1 MNKDNLNQPA
11 IIFAVTI
18 VLLTA
23 VSFLPEDHSLFGID
37 IKHIDMFADIRVEEE
52 EEDFLFD
59 EYWEDESDSLDVDP
73 VFTDDEND
81 DSSLLL
87 QTYKINKAEFG
98 LLSEALDMSGEFLEA
113 ESEKIEEY
121 EAYSRIKTNQ
131 EPISGNTAQ
140 LKNFFSALD
149 RSGSKKVRIAHYGDS
164 GIEGDLVTAD
174 LREILQSEFGGGG
187 VGYLPIY
194 PEGMSYRQTTKFSNS
209 GNWKMYGINS
219 RNPKRLPVGIN
230 GEVFINE
237 GKGWFEY
244 ETNNRFR
251 HSRYFDEVRLFYSN
265 ASGSLEYSINGS
277 SDKTQKLLSGDKVRE
292 IKLSRKSSKSIKFKV
307 SKPEQGY
314 FYGLSLENG
323 PGVYVDNFAFR
334 GNSGVDLRDIPIEKL
349 KEFDKLLNYD
359 LIIFQFGLNALS
371 ARKKNYKKYEKD
383 MIKVVEHFKKAFPN
397 TSFIMISSQDKSV
410 KKSNKFMTDPQLE
423 NLLQA
428 QINIARETKIAF
440 WNLFE
445 AMGGKNSMIN
455 WVNSNPSLAYK
466 DYIHFNEAGVK
477 KVASLFIEALLGL
490 YK

>member
-1 MNKDNLNQPA
+1 MDKENLNQPV
-11 IIFAVTI
+11 IILAVTI
-18 VLLTA
+18 ILLTA
-23 VSFLPEDHSLFGID
+23 ASFLPGDLSVFGIE
-37 IKHIDMFADIRVEEE
+37 IKHIDMLSDLRVTEE

-59 EYWEDESDSLDVDP
+59 EFWEDDSDSLKVDSI
-73 VFTDDEND
+73 FTDDKKNS
-81 DSSLLL
+81 SSLF
-87 QTYKINKAEFG
+87 QTEKINKAEFG
-98 LLSEALDMSGEFLEA
+98 LLGEVLDMSA
-113 ESEKIEEY
+113 DIIKTESDKIHDF

-131 EPISGNTAQ
+131 EPISGNTDQ
-140 LKNFFSALD
+140 LKSFFSALD
-149 RSGSKKVRIAHYGDS
+149 RAGSKKVRIAHYGDS
-164 GIEGDLVTAD
+164 GIEGDLVSAD

-194 PEGMSYRQTTKFSNS
+194 PEGMNYRQSVSFTNS
-209 GNWKMYGINS
+209 GNWKMYGINT
-219 RNPKRLPVGIN
+219 RNPERLPVGIN

-237 GKGWFEY
+237 GRGWFEY

-251 HSRYFDEVRLFYSN
+251 HSKYFDEVRLFYSN

-277 SDKTQKLLSGDKVRE
+277 SDQSERLSSGDKVNE
-292 IKLSRKSSKSIKFKV
+292 LTLSKKNSKTVKFKV
-307 SKPEQGY
+307 PQPEQGY

-334 GNSGVDLRDIPIEKL
+334 GNSGVDLRDIPVENL

-359 LIIFQFGLNALS
+359 LIIFQFGLNAIS
-371 ARKKNYKKYEKD
+371 ARGKDYKRYEKD
-383 MIKVVEHFKKAFPN
+383 MIKVVEHFKEAFPN
-397 TSFIMISSQDKSV
+397 SSFIMISSQDKSI

-428 QINIARETKIAF
+428 QINIAKETDIAF

-445 AMGGKNSMIN
+445 AMGGRNSMIN

-466 DYIHFNEAGVK
+466 DYIHFNESGVK
-477 KVASLFIEALLGL
+477 KVASLFSEALLGL